1 MSSPNVLFSR
11 EKRSARTFFRPIGAT
26 KDLENSWKNAAVI
39 AKVGVDTAENG
50 PSRVR
55 GLAIFPLE
63 LAMNE
68 CSMKDHEGPLKDIF
82 DAL

>member
-1 MSSPNVLFSR
+1 M
-11 EKRSARTFFRPIGAT
+11 
-26 KDLENSWKNAAVI
+26 I

-63 LAMNE
+63 PAMNE